1 MDDRGR
7 DDLVVVVGSINV
19 DLLLTVGRHPR
30 PGETLLGGG
39 GTQSA
44 GGKGANQA
52 VAAAL
57 RGTPTAMVGAVGD
70 DAGAD
75 VALAQLRRAGVDLAD
90 VATVPGPTGLAVVTL
105 DDGGENTIV
114 VVSGANEK
122 VGGEVLDG
130 AAAVLRRARVCVL
143 QGEIPTASIVA
154 AASTAHAAG
163 ARVVLNAAP
172 ALELPAATL
181 AVADPLVVN
190 EHEARLVLGW
200 AGAEVPACPSAPDA
214 EDPDDGGLV
223 LARGLR
229 SLGVPSVV
237 VTLGAAGAVGVEP
250 DHEWSVAGL
259 RVPVRDTTGAGDAFV
274 GALAASLA
282 RGSSLHDAARDAT
295 RVAAYSVQRLGAQDS
310 YPDQE
315 AELP

>member
-1 MDDRGR
+1 M
-7 DDLVVVVGSINV
+7 
-19 DLLLTVGRHPR
+19 
-30 PGETLLGGG
+30 
-39 GTQSA
+39 
-44 GGKGANQA
+44 
-52 VAAAL
+52 
-57 RGTPTAMVGAVGD
+57 
-70 DAGAD
+70 
-75 VALAQLRRAGVDLAD
+75 
-90 VATVPGPTGLAVVTL
+90 
-105 DDGGENTIV
+105 
-114 VVSGANEK
+114 
-122 VGGEVLDG
+122 
-130 AAAVLRRARVCVL
+130 RVR
-143 QGEIPTASIVA
+143 GEIPTASIVA
-154 AASTAHAAG
+154 AASTAHGAG

-172 ALELPAATL
+172 ALELPAGTL

-200 AGAEVPACPSAPDA
+200 AGAEVPVDPSAPGPQDLA
-214 EDPDDGGLV
+214 AADDVGLA

-229 SLGVPSVV
+229 ALGVPSVV
-237 VTLGAAGAVGVEP
+237 VTLGAAGAVGVEA

-259 RVPVRDTTGAGDAFV
+259 RVRVRDTTGAGDAFV

>member
-19 DLLLTVGRHPR
+19 DLLLTVERHPR
-30 PGETLLGGG
+30 PGETLLGGA

-57 RGTPTAMVGAVGD
+57 RGAPTAMVGAVGD

-75 VALAQLRRAGVDLAD
+75 VALAQLRRAGVDLAG

-105 DDGGENTIV
+105 DEAGENTIV

-130 AAAVLRRARVCVL
+130 AAAVLLRARVCVL
-143 QGEIPTASIVA
+143 QGEIPPDSIVA
-154 AASTAHAAG
+154 AARTAHAAG

-190 EHEARLVLGW
+190 EHEARLVLAW
-200 AGAEVPACPSAPDA
+200 AGADVPTVEGGV
-214 EDPDDGGLV
+214 EDRPDGGGPA

-229 SLGVPSVV
+229 ALGVPSVV
-237 VTLGAAGAVGVEP
+237 VTLGAAGAVGVEA
-250 DHEWSVAGL
+250 DGEWSVAGL